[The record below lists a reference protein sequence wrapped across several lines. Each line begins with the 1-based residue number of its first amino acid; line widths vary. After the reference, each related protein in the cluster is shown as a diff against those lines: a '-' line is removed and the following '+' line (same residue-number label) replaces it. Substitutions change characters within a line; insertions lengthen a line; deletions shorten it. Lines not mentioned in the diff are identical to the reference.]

1 MVGKILMVCL
11 FILIGIMLSLGK
23 WSFLISGFNTMS
35 KEEKE
40 QYDVMSLCKFMG
52 KIMFVVA
59 FSIALFILSDILMI
73 PILLNI
79 GVVIIIS
86 SVIFAIIYTNIGDRF
101 EKKKWGCRTKT
112 FIHNIVFKKIKIN
125 TIYYSIYS

>member
-86 SVIFAIIYTNIGDRF
+86 SVIFAIIYANIGDRF
-101 EKKKWGCRTKT
+101 EKKKEKLLKEYHHGFNDGEEFLQNHLKNFITK
-112 FIHNIVFKKIKIN
+112 
-125 TIYYSIYS
+125 

>member
-1 MVGKILMVCL
+1 MIGKILMVCL

-86 SVIFAIIYTNIGDRF
+86 SVIFAVIYANTGNRF
-101 EKKKWGCRTKT
+101 EKKKIR
-112 FIHNIVFKKIKIN
+112 
-125 TIYYSIYS
+125 

>member
-1 MVGKILMVCL
+1 MVGEILMVCL

-23 WSFLISGFNTMS
+23 WSFLIAGFNTMS
-35 KEEKE
+35 KEKKEK
-40 QYDVMSLCKFMG
+40 YDVISLCKFTG

-59 FSIALFILSDILMI
+59 FSIALFILSDILMM

-86 SVIFAIIYTNIGDRF
+86 SVIFTVIYANTGNRF
-101 EKKKWGCRTKT
+101 EKKKIR
-112 FIHNIVFKKIKIN
+112 
-125 TIYYSIYS
+125 

>member
-1 MVGKILMVCL
+1 MVGEILMVCL

-23 WSFLISGFNTMS
+23 WSFLIAGFNTMS
-35 KEEKE
+35 KEEQEK
-40 QYDVMSLCKFMG
+40 YDVISLCKFTG

-59 FSIALFILSDILMI
+59 FSIALFILSDILMM

-86 SVIFAIIYTNIGDRF
+86 SVIFAVIYANTGNRF
-101 EKKKWGCRTKT
+101 EKKKIR
-112 FIHNIVFKKIKIN
+112 
-125 TIYYSIYS
+125 

>member
-1 MVGKILMVCL
+1 MVGEILMVCL

-23 WSFLISGFNTMS
+23 WSFLIAGFNTMS
-35 KEEKE
+35 KEEIEK
-40 QYDVMSLCKFMG
+40 YDVISLCKFTG

-59 FSIALFILSDILMI
+59 FSIALFILSDILMM

-86 SVIFAIIYTNIGDRF
+86 SVIFAVIYANTGNRF
-101 EKKKWGCRTKT
+101 EKKK
-112 FIHNIVFKKIKIN
+112 
-125 TIYYSIYS
+125 

>member
-1 MVGKILMVCL
+1 MIGKILMVCL

-23 WSFLISGFNTMS
+23 WSFLIAGFNTMS

-40 QYDVMSLCKFMG
+40 KYDVISLCKFTG

-59 FSIALFILSDILMI
+59 FSIALFILSDILMM

-86 SVIFAIIYTNIGDRF
+86 SVIFAVIYANTGNRF
-101 EKKKWGCRTKT
+101 EKKKIR
-112 FIHNIVFKKIKIN
+112 
-125 TIYYSIYS
+125 

>member
-1 MVGKILMVCL
+1 MIGKILMVCL

-52 KIMFVVA
+52 K
-59 FSIALFILSDILMI
+59 LCL
-73 PILLNI
+73 
-79 GVVIIIS
+79 
-86 SVIFAIIYTNIGDRF
+86 
-101 EKKKWGCRTKT
+101 
-112 FIHNIVFKKIKIN
+112 
-125 TIYYSIYS
+125 